1 MNTTHC
7 MDDILQTDRLLLRR
21 WAEQDANALYKYAS
35 NPDVGPRA
43 GWPVHQSVEF
53 SLEVIRRYFM
63 NEDTW
68 AIVLK
73 SINEPIGCIGYNTYG
88 KSNIPIGESD
98 CEVGYWIGKPYWNKG
113 ICTEALRLLL
123 DYTLNV
129 KCFDNIWADHFVGNP
144 ASGRVLEKCGFHDT
158 GMLNKCSQLVGG
170 DKYMVKI
177 FKFKR
182 Q

>member
-1 MNTTHC
+1 MNNTNYMH
-7 MDDILQTDRLLLRR
+7 DILQTDRLLLRR
-21 WAEQDANALYKYAS
+21 WTEQDAEALYKYAS
-35 NPDVGPRA
+35 DPDVGPRA

-73 SINEPIGCIGYNTYG
+73 STNEPIGCIGYYTYG
-88 KSNIPIGESD
+88 KSNIPIGEND

-113 ICTEALRLLL
+113 ICTEALKSFL
-123 DYTLNV
+123 DYCINV
-129 KCFDNIWADHFVGNP
+129 KCFDNIWADHFIGNP
-144 ASGRVLEKCGFHDT
+144 ASGRVMEKCGFQDT

-170 DKYMVKI
+170 DKNMVRI
-177 FKFKR
+177 FKLKR
-182 Q
+182 